1 MTRCMPGIVP
11 FFLVLGL
18 TTIAQAV
25 HPFHVCIAQMQWN
38 AQQRCWEVSLR
49 LHPQDLE
56 RALAREKGGPV
67 SIDDRDFQEKAIP
80 FLSKH
85 FSILHAPDSIS
96 NKDLLTAIERD
107 EKSFPQSELR
117 WIGMEPER
125 GWLWIHLELTPPS
138 DRSAS
143 GSSGNTAW
151 LIHSIFLD
159 TIDRQENSVRIIH
172 GTERYALQ
180 FQRGNEA
187 QRLKT
192 KPDA

>member
-1 MTRCMPGIVP
+1 MPGIVAL
-11 FFLVLGL
+11 FLALGL
-18 TTIAQAV
+18 PPLARAV
-25 HPFHVCIAQMQWN
+25 HPFHVCIAQMEWN
-38 AQQRCWEVSLR
+38 SEQRCWEVSLR

-56 RALAREKGGPV
+56 RALARENGAPV
-67 SIDDRDFQEKAIP
+67 SIDDRDFQDKATP
-80 FLSKH
+80 FLNRH
-85 FSILHAPDSIS
+85 FAILHAPESIS
-96 NKDLLTAIERD
+96 SKDLLTAIERD
-107 EKSFPQSELR
+107 EKLFPQSELR

-138 DRSAS
+138 DRSTS
-143 GSSGNTAW
+143 GSGNTPW

-172 GTERYALQ
+172 RTKRYALQ